1 MSMASAVMHGLQLGG
16 SQAQMEWERQQQMG
30 ALMRHLA
37 EQRATQQLNA
47 QQLNQ
52 FLPPPP
58 MQPMQT
64 PLGESGGAIDLGQQ
78 VQPVDPHAEFR
89 AAFADAPPEGQQ
101 HVLGGYQAAQRT
113 SMVGQ
118 AQQRLEQEQFDK
130 DMGEITAARKIG
142 FSPEHDNLDQVPGVL
157 AKYHKYGIPTKNP
170 QPYTQGM
177 VGGAMKRDPM
187 AVAQMLNRGSMP
199 PGLMPSANAPGEVDP
214 QDLQDAQ
221 SQDPVI
227 RAAAQARLANS
238 RNVPLIRATAAKA
251 GAALPPTAEEADRQT
266 TEIIRIMGGP
276 EKVPPSI
283 AAQIH
288 IQVMQGKK
296 ISDGTLARWSQQPRD
311 LQRVQ
316 ESHFKMRFDAANQ
329 EVRNRQRAV
338 NEALKFAGGDDQR
351 AQKENPAAFTKLN
364 AAKAYRDSLL
374 EEHDDTPE
382 QIGQPL
388 PPGNTATEAA
398 QRARNPQAAGVGGMS
413 GPSGAVMSKE
423 QAVDQAWSELGQD
436 ADPAA
441 VKARVQELIGGGR

>member
-170 QPYTQGM
+170 QPYSQEM

-199 PGLMPSANAPGEVDP
+199 PGLMPSANAPGQIDE
-214 QDLQDAQ
+214 QDAIDRENPDPAISGPAKARIMQ
-221 SQDPVI
+221 ALGARSMGAVDVKRPGGKAPPATPEEIDAQVQDVVESLGGEDNVTPRQLAEI
-227 RAAAQARLANS
+227 RDAKAHGRALAHGFFASLGVPEAQAARGAAIDKAHRVTAAQNEV
-238 RNVPLIRATAAKA
+238 N
-251 GAALPPTAEEADRQT
+251 Q
-266 TEIIRIMGGP
+266 
-276 EKVPPSI
+276 
-283 AAQIH
+283 
-288 IQVMQGKK
+288 
-296 ISDGTLARWSQQPRD
+296 RWKFVQQ
-311 LQRVQ
+311 
-316 ESHFKMRFDAANQ
+316 
-329 EVRNRQRAV
+329 AV
-338 NEALKFAGGDDQR
+338 KLAGGDKKK
-351 AQKENPAAFTKLN
+351 AEKENPQVFGDLN
-364 AAKAYRDSLL
+364 AAKQELAKLN
-374 EEHDDTPE
+374 E
-382 QIGQPL
+382 G
-388 PPGNTATEAA
+388 GTATQPKA
-398 QRARNPQAAGVGGMS
+398 PKPVGGAV
-413 GPSGAVMSKE
+413 GPSGAAGISKE
-423 QAVDQAWSELGQD
+423 RAVDQAWSELGRD

-441 VKARVQELIGGGR
+441 VKARVQELMGGGR